1 MNFRR
6 YWDEQAGD
14 WDHAIFNSLREDID
28 GVILRSLRSAART
41 HADVLDFGCGVGG
54 YLRVLAQTFDRVHA
68 VDWSAPCVE
77 IAARRARRL
86 DNVTVERSTAR
97 SLARLHRAF
106 GCVVAANV
114 VMHPRAR
121 VRDALWRSIRRTLKR
136 GGTGL
141 FIVPS
146 LESAAYCEFMRRR
159 VAPRRASSYDF
170 HPRLKRAEAG
180 VVSIEGVPTKHFTGD
195 ELDATLALHGFRL
208 MQLLRVRYRW
218 SSEAFTPPASLR
230 ARKPWDWLAVTRA
243 I

>member
-1 MNFRR
+1 MNQR
-6 YWDEQAGD
+6 YWDAQAGD

-28 GVILRSLRSAART
+28 GVIPRALRAAARK

-54 YLRVLAQTFDRVHA
+54 YLRALSETFDRVHA
-68 VDWSAPCVE
+68 VDWSERCVE
-77 IAARRARRL
+77 IAAHRARRL

-97 SLARLHRAF
+97 NLARLQRAF

-114 VMHPRAR
+114 VIHPRAR

-170 HPRLKRAEAG
+170 HPRMKRAEAG
-180 VVSIEGVPTKHFTGD
+180 VVSIEGVPTRHFTAD
-195 ELDATLALHGFRL
+195 ELEATLALHGFHL
-208 MQLLRVRYRW
+208 TQLLRVRYRW
-218 SSEAFTPPASLR
+218 TTEALTPPASLR
-230 ARKPWDWLAVTRA
+230 ARKPWDWLAVARA
-243 I
+243 V